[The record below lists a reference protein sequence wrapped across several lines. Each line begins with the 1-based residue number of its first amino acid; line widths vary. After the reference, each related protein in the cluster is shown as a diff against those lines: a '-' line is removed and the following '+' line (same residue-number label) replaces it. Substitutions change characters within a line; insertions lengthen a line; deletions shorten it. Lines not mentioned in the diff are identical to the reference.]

1 MMVDELHPLEG
12 AAVTPGKQLILII
25 EDSDDDFFATKRA
38 FKKAGLLNP
47 IRRCSNG
54 DQAVDYLFRR
64 GEFASP
70 DAAPRP
76 SIILLDLNLPGVDG
90 RDVLRMVK
98 SDQELRKIPV
108 IVLTTS
114 NASQDIERCYAD
126 GANTYIRKP
135 VDIEGFFLAISHLK
149 DFWFGI
155 AVLPKDIG

>member
-1 MMVDELHPLEG
+1 MLDDSLVSEKTS
-12 AAVTPGKQLILII
+12 VTPQKQLILIV
-25 EDSDDDFFATKRA
+25 EDSDDDFFAMQRA

-47 IRRCSNG
+47 IHRCSNG

-64 GEFASP
+64 GEFAAP

-76 SIILLDLNLPGVDG
+76 AIILLDLNLPGLDG

-98 SDQELRKIPV
+98 ADLELRRIPV

-114 NASQDIERCYAD
+114 CAPQDIQRCYAD
-126 GANTYIRKP
+126 GANSYVHKP
-135 VDIEGFFLAISHLK
+135 VDLEGFFQAISRLK

-155 AVLPKDIG
+155 AVLPKEIE